1 MAKLT
6 ALSARTLSKPGRHGD
21 GDGLYLNIAPS
32 GSKSWVQ
39 RIVIHGRRRDIGLGP
54 YPAVSLARAR
64 EIAHDNRTAVAQGR
78 DPVAEKREAREAGLR
93 RARSIPT
100 FAEAA
105 ARVIELRRPTWSNAR
120 HAAQWENT
128 LAAYAHPV
136 IGNKTV
142 DSITPADAM
151 AVLTPIWTT
160 KPETASRV
168 RQRME
173 TVMDWAITHG
183 YRLDNPAG
191 RSLLKVLPPVK
202 RLKEHRQALPYA
214 QVPGAVALVR
224 ECTADIPTKLA
235 FEFLV
240 LTAGRSVE
248 VREAEWS
255 EIDWE
260 AATWEIPAARMKARR
275 PHRVPLSTGAA
286 TILWQAWELTGGR
299 GLIFPSTRSGKPA
312 SEMVFT
318 SLLRRLEIPAV
329 PHGFRTSFRNWVAE
343 CTAVPWAVAEAALAH
358 NVGNSTEGAYMRSD
372 LFQQRRTLMQVWSDH
387 ITSGIDMEGA
397 VIEQSPDSR
406 KGLEAAYPRRH
417 PFEQSRELTEAQ
429 AAYVAGWTDAEG
441 KPPEQFLADYLRDV
455 LNDKIP
461 EIPKFTDL
469 PSLWRE
475 APEASLD
482 SNHSVLPDR
491 WTLLRNYIDTAKTER
506 WAWDALYSLLSEMM
520 ENGEPVHELLGVWG
534 LYQFTKGGRP
544 RKRGRPQE
552 LDRDLRVLAVFRF
565 LRRHGW
571 TRQGAFDYIA
581 DLTDYSPDNIRSIVI
596 KLEKRLPSREKNQ
609 PNFSP

>member
-1 MAKLT
+1 MDQLN
-6 ALSARTLSKPGRHGD
+6 ALSAKTLSKPGRHGD
-21 GDGLYLNIAPS
+21 DDGLYLNVSPS

-64 EIAHDNRTAVAQGR
+64 EIARDNRSAVAQGR
-78 DPVAEKREAREAGLR
+78 DPVAEKREARQAGLR

-120 HAAQWENT
+120 HTAQWENT

-151 AVLTPIWTT
+151 AVLTPIWTS

-214 QVPGAVALVR
+214 QVPDAVARIR
-224 ECTADIPTKLA
+224 ECAADIPTKLA

-248 VREAEWS
+248 VRAAEWT

-260 AATWEIPAARMKARR
+260 ADAWEVPAARMKARR
-275 PHRVPLSTGAA
+275 PHRVPLPGRAMEILKEASRFGDGQGLVFPSARSGNAA
-286 TILWQAWELTGGR
+286 SPTTFIALLRTLAGHSRRPPRIPLQLSGLGDRADVCAVGCGR
-299 GLIFPSTRSGKPA
+299 GSPGPQRGQL
-312 SEMVFT
+312 
-318 SLLRRLEIPAV
+318 
-329 PHGFRTSFRNWVAE
+329 HG
-343 CTAVPWAVAEAALAH
+343 
-358 NVGNSTEGAYMRSD
+358 G
-372 LFQQRRTLMQVWSDH
+372 
-387 ITSGIDMEGA
+387 
-397 VIEQSPDSR
+397 
-406 KGLEAAYPRRH
+406 GLH
-417 PFEQSRELTEAQ
+417 
-429 AAYVAGWTDAEG
+429 
-441 KPPEQFLADYLRDV
+441 
-455 LNDKIP
+455 
-461 EIPKFTDL
+461 
-469 PSLWRE
+469 
-475 APEASLD
+475 
-482 SNHSVLPDR
+482 
-491 WTLLRNYIDTAKTER
+491 AK
-506 WAWDALYSLLSEMM
+506 
-520 ENGEPVHELLGVWG
+520 
-534 LYQFTKGGRP
+534 
-544 RKRGRPQE
+544 
-552 LDRDLRVLAVFRF
+552 
-565 LRRHGW
+565 
-571 TRQGAFDYIA
+571 
-581 DLTDYSPDNIRSIVI
+581 
-596 KLEKRLPSREKNQ
+596 
-609 PNFSP
+609 

>member
-6 ALSARTLSKPGRHGD
+6 ALSAKTLSKPGRHGD
-21 GDGLYLNIAPS
+21 GDGLYLNVSPS

-64 EIAHDNRTAVAQGR
+64 EIAHGNRSAIAQGR
-78 DPVAEKREAREAGLR
+78 DPIAEKREKREAGLR
-93 RARSIPT
+93 RAPSIPT

-168 RQRME
+168 RQRVE

-202 RLKEHRQALPYA
+202 RLKEHRQALPYV

-248 VREAEWS
+248 VRAAEWS
-255 EIDWE
+255 EIDRE
-260 AATWEIPAARMKARR
+260 AAAWEVPAARMKARR
-275 PHRVPLSTGAA
+275 PHRVPLPGRAMEILKEAA
-286 TILWQAWELTGGR
+286 RFGG
-299 GLIFPSTRSGKPA
+299 GQDLVFPATRSGRA
-312 SEMVFT
+312 TSAMTFT
-318 SLLRRLEIPAV
+318 ALLRRLGIPAV
-329 PHGFRTSFRNWVAE
+329 PHGFRSSFRDWVIE
-343 CTAVPWAVAEAALAH
+343 QTSTPWAVAEAALAH
-358 NVGNSTEGAYMRSD
+358 NVGNSTEAAYMRSD
-372 LFQQRRTLMQVWSDH
+372 LFDQRRALMNAWAEYVTGGTD
-387 ITSGIDMEGA
+387 TEG
-397 VIEQSPDSR
+397 
-406 KGLEAAYPRRH
+406 
-417 PFEQSRELTEAQ
+417 
-429 AAYVAGWTDAEG
+429 
-441 KPPEQFLADYLRDV
+441 
-455 LNDKIP
+455 N
-461 EIPKFTDL
+461 
-469 PSLWRE
+469 
-475 APEASLD
+475 
-482 SNHSVLPDR
+482 
-491 WTLLRNYIDTAKTER
+491 
-506 WAWDALYSLLSEMM
+506 
-520 ENGEPVHELLGVWG
+520 NG
-534 LYQFTKGGRP
+534 
-544 RKRGRPQE
+544 
-552 LDRDLRVLAVFRF
+552 
-565 LRRHGW
+565 
-571 TRQGAFDYIA
+571 
-581 DLTDYSPDNIRSIVI
+581 
-596 KLEKRLPSREKNQ
+596 
-609 PNFSP
+609 